1 MQWLEEDFLGYLKCW
16 KKTVDEKEKAH
27 KMKKNDANKM
37 LLSLETRSGLLMT
50 GICGSYIGSY
60 IA

>member
-27 KMKKNDANKM
+27 KMKKNDTNKM

-50 GICGSYIGSY
+50 GSYMW
-60 IA
+60 